1 MIDSMDIIALEAGES
16 SRVAFSTIAEL
27 ASAICE
33 EHLDSWSQR
42 MLRDAGI
49 ELEVI
54 GREHLRKDGDYI
66 VMSNH
71 QSHYDIPVL
80 YQALGIPMQMMDTRQ
95 IERIPLVAMSSGKQ
109 ILPVTIDVTREA
121 LSGSSVSATR
131 RQTANVTISAPI
143 DPAGCVSGIDRLITV
158 VKSAIERHLPAAPD
172 FVGAGTE
179 SSLEKSNSARR

>member
-1 MIDSMDIIALEAGES
+1 MINSMDIIALDAGES

-33 EHLDSWSQR
+33 EHLDSWSER

-49 ELEVI
+49 ELEVT
-54 GREHLRKDGDYI
+54 GREHLKQDRDYI

-109 ILPVTIDVTREA
+109 ILPVTIDITGEA
-121 LSGSSVSATR
+121 LAGSSVNATR
-131 RQTANVTISAPI
+131 RQANVTISAPI
-143 DPAGCVSGIDRLITV
+143 DPAACCSGIDRLITV
-158 VKSAIERHLPAAPD
+158 VKSAIEQHLPAAPD

-179 SSLEKSNSARR
+179 SSQEKSHSVRR

>member
-33 EHLDSWSQR
+33 EHLDSWSER

-49 ELEVI
+49 ELEVT
-54 GREHLRKDGDYI
+54 GREHLREDGDYI

-95 IERIPLVAMSSGKQ
+95 IERIPLVAVSSGKQ
-109 ILPVTIDVTREA
+109 ILPVTIDVTGGA
-121 LSGSSVSATR
+121 LPGPSVTAIR
-131 RQTANVTISAPI
+131 RQTASVTISAPI
-143 DPAGCVSGIDRLITV
+143 DPAACGSGIDRLITA
-158 VKSAIERHLPAAPD
+158 VKSAIERHL
-172 FVGAGTE
+172 
-179 SSLEKSNSARR
+179 SASA